1 MTSNFL
7 IGFPDVNFEAGSLA
21 LTTGSVTTYK
31 EDLKMGARG
40 TTVELDAAQ
49 EEPWEITYTLTS
61 ARRAEFLA
69 IIRADLAR
77 KAGVTTVGL
86 NGSTY
91 SRTLPS
97 SISGLQLWYDAT
109 YGITIDSS
117 RRCSSWT
124 DRSSNGYTAAQTTD
138 ANKPL
143 YSRADNKENLC
154 TYSEDLSNAI
164 WTVSEATVSSNA
176 TKNGIN
182 FTDDADKVIESATVG
197 AQHRIE
203 QIIAG
208 PFTSGVTYRF
218 SCYLKAGERSR
229 GLLQISNTAFP
240 GSPDLEFNLGAGT
253 LPNMTGGLTNYTITS
268 IGNSWY
274 RVSFEK
280 AASADGPGRF
290 RMWLYDNSGNQ
301 TYTGDGTSGLYL
313 WGVQAHSTAADS
325 TYCRSDAV
333 RQFRGVN
340 GKNALVFI
348 DSTHYLSLATYT
360 NLAITGN
367 MSIFAV
373 VRPLNVA
380 VSAAPQSQT
389 LFNCAT
395 GSTSG
400 YLIILDGATSNAY
413 YSTHYVASSTTVTS
427 TTDSVVETPVV
438 WGLVRDTGTATWY
451 KNNTADGSGATTN
464 PGSPISFFNVGGDG
478 SGREFA
484 GYICELLIYNAAVS
498 SADRTSIYEY
508 LSKRW
513 TETPTAHTTS
523 LDTETLVGPRQEDW
537 IYKGTES
544 SPYLYFFVTMGN
556 NDTSIYTH
564 SKEIFGQ
571 FFDFGRDPLF
581 ARRIDSGAQSAAEKR
596 PAYRIEMMWEGI
608 TNTKR
613 NEFLSKIG
621 RYHRDTG
628 VILYCDTN
636 LWPLLNNK
644 MMYCRV
650 DSIDFT
656 PQNSTANSCRIV
668 FEELI

>member
-21 LTTGSVTTYK
+21 LTTGTVTTYK

-49 EEPWEITYTLTS
+49 EEPWQMTYTLS
-61 ARRAEFLA
+61 SVRRAEFLA
-69 IIRADLAR
+69 IIRADLAK
-77 KAGVTTVGL
+77 KAGVTTIGL

-97 SISGLQLWYDAT
+97 SVSGLQLWYDAT

-117 RRCSSWT
+117 RRCNSWT
-124 DRSSNGYTAAQTTD
+124 DRSSNAYSATQSTD

-164 WTVSEATVSSNA
+164 WVKTRSSVTSNA

-182 FTDDADKVIESATVG
+182 FTDDADKVIEDTSNNT
-197 AQHRIE
+197 HTIE
-203 QIIAG
+203 QSITN
-208 PFTSGVTYRF
+208 FTSGVTYRF
-218 SCYLKAGERSR
+218 SCYVKSGERSR
-229 GLLQISNTAFP
+229 GVIQMSSTAFAANP
-240 GSPDLEFNLGAGT
+240 AIEFNLGTGT
-253 LPNMTGGLTNYTITS
+253 IPGTGGGAANYTITS
-268 IGNSWY
+268 VGNSWY
-274 RVSFEK
+274 RLSFEK
-280 AASADGPGRF
+280 AAGADGTGIF
-290 RMWLYDNSGNQ
+290 RLFLYDNSGNSS
-301 TYTGDGTSGLYL
+301 YAGDGASGIYL
-313 WGVQAHSTAADS
+313 WGVQVHSTAADS
-325 TYCRSDAV
+325 TYCRADAV

-360 NLAITGN
+360 NLSITGN
-367 MSIFAV
+367 MSIFAA

-389 LFNCAT
+389 LINCAT

-400 YLIILDGATSNAY
+400 YLVILDGASSNAY

-427 TTDSVVETPVV
+427 TTDSTVETPVI

-498 SADRTSIYEY
+498 SADRTSLYEY

-513 TETPTAHTTS
+513 TEAPIAYTQS

-544 SPYLYFFVTMGN
+544 SSYLYFYVTMGN

-581 ARRIDSGAQSAAEKR
+581 ARRIDSEAQSAAEKR

-628 VILYCDTN
+628 VVLYCDTN